1 MSDHGTCLIC
11 GASVPLDLTAEH
23 LSEHGVATAQEIRD
37 APIEIIND
45 PEVPPDEEAK
55 GAG

>member
-1 MSDHGTCLIC
+1 MNDHGTCLIC

-45 PEVPPDEEAK
+45 PEVLPDEEAK
-55 GAG
+55 DAG